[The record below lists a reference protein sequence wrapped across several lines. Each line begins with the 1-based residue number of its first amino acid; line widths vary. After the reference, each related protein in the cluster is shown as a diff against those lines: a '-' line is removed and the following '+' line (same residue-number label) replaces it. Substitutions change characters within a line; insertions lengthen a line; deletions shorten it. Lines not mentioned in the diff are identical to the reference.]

1 VNHWSRSVLAG
12 IVVVL
17 FCVLGVAW
25 LAWTEDEFRRQ
36 DLERET
42 QVVAHQFSTRLRST
56 LEKNL
61 IAMGQMANFYVNS
74 ENVSNDEFQSFGA
87 LTLKQIPSC
96 LRVSWIDP
104 TLHIAAV
111 HPFEPNRAMIGVDT
125 RINAAGYATIVE
137 AMRSQEPRFS
147 PPLPLLDGPRGFL
160 LAVPVH
166 KNGRFVGEV
175 VGTFRGGDFI
185 AALRLPAV
193 LERYEEFILNAG
205 ASLLPGPVPE
215 MVASDGRPAVTRTF
229 SLAGVP
235 WEVRVAP
242 RIEVVEDRLHSGRAG
257 FWTLGLL
264 LALLAGG
271 AVGTGV
277 HFTSGMARRVR
288 TQDAVLRETRQ
299 RLDGAQQ
306 QLIQAEK
313 LTALGELLAGV
324 AHEINNPLASIM
336 GYLQLILA
344 REPPPELKRRIET
357 IYSEAERM
365 ARIMK
370 NLLTFGRKH
379 TPEKRHLG
387 LNGIIE
393 KTLELKS
400 YHFKVNHIQVE
411 TDLARDLPMTLLDF
425 NQIQQVV
432 INLLGN
438 AEHAMAEHARGG
450 RLNISTR
457 ATGGR
462 IEARFTDTGPGIAP
476 EVQPHIFEPFFTTKK
491 EGKGTGL
498 GLSICFGIMHEHG
511 GGIQVESRP
520 GHGATFIL
528 DFPILAPPALETQ
541 AAVAT
546 PEARTGLHILVVDDE
561 EAVSGFLVELLTAR
575 GHRVNTAADV
585 PEALQKIAREELD
598 LIISDMK
605 MPNGTGRDVYRAAT
619 EKTSGMARRFIFIT
633 GNGTTE
639 ETLRF
644 GKETGVPILEKPFTV
659 GEIDRA
665 IARVT
670 AGGETPPAPEDGGVK
685 PASRSSS
692 AD

>member
-1 VNHWSRSVLAG
+1 MVS
-12 IVVVL
+12 
-17 FCVLGVAW
+17 
-25 LAWTEDEFRRQ
+25 
-36 DLERET
+36 
-42 QVVAHQFSTRLRST
+42 HQFATRLRST

-74 ENVSNDEFQSFGA
+74 MSVSDAEFQSFGA

-104 TLHIAAV
+104 SLHIAAV
-111 HPFEPNRAMIGVDT
+111 HPLEANRAMIGVDT

-137 AMRSQEPRFS
+137 AMRSKEPRFS

-160 LAVPVH
+160 LAVPVY
-166 KNGRFVGEV
+166 KKGRFEGEV

-193 LERYEEFILNAG
+193 LERYEEFVLDAG

-215 MVASDGRPAVTRTF
+215 LVVSDGRPAVARTF

-242 RIEVVEDRLHSGRAG
+242 RIEVVEERLHSGRAG
-257 FWTLGLL
+257 FWTIGIL

-271 AVGTGV
+271 AVGTSV
-277 HFTSGMARRVR
+277 HFAAGMARRVR

-306 QLIQAEK
+306 QLMQAEK

-357 IYSEAERM
+357 IYAEAERM

-379 TPEKRHLG
+379 TPEKRYLG

-393 KTLELKS
+393 KTLELKA
-400 YHFKVNHIQVE
+400 YHFKVSHIQVE
-411 TDLARDLPMTLLDF
+411 TDLTRDLPMTMLDF

-438 AEHAMAEHARGG
+438 AEHAMAEQGRGG
-450 RLNISTR
+450 RLRISTR

-476 EVQPHIFEPFFTTKK
+476 EIQPHIFEPFFTTKK

-498 GLSICFGIMHEHG
+498 GLSICFGIMQEHG
-511 GGIQVESRP
+511 GGIRVDSRP

-528 DFPILAPPALETQ
+528 DFPILAPQAIETQ
-541 AAVAT
+541 PAPAEAT
-546 PEARTGLHILVVDDE
+546 PGPRTGLRILVVDDE
-561 EAVSGFLVELLTAR
+561 QAVSGFMVELLTAR
-575 GHRVNTAADV
+575 GHRVNTAEDV
-585 PEALQKIAREELD
+585 PEALRKIARDELD

-619 EKTSGMARRFIFIT
+619 EKSPDLARRLIFIT
-633 GNGTTE
+633 GNGTSE

-644 GKETGVPILEKPFTV
+644 VQETGVPILEKPCTV
-659 GEIDRA
+659 GDIDRA
-665 IARVT
+665 IASVMS
-670 AGGETPPAPEDGGVK
+670 GGQTSPAPDAAGVK

-692 AD
+692 GD